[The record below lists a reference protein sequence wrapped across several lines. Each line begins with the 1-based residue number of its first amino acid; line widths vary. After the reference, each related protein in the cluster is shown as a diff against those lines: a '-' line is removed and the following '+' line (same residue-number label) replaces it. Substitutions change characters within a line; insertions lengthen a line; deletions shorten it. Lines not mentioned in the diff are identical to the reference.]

1 MNKQLFYKNK
11 SLVSRISCLVSI
23 IVVLVLLFTKTLF
36 FRIDLTEEGR
46 YSLSKAAKSLVVEM
60 YEPLTVKIYL
70 DGDLDANMLRLRR
83 AVEDMIRELNVYSA
97 KQLMVETYNPNSAT
111 TDEERYA
118 EYAMLE
124 ERGLRGMSVT
134 VRERGGKMSEQ
145 VIFPWVEVCGSRDT
159 MAVCL
164 MQPSAQK
171 SGEAAVNSAIADLEY
186 LFVDAIRIL
195 NRKEVRKVAFIEGHG
210 ELAEEYTYDAS
221 DALSRYFQVDRGVI
235 GTDASVLDGYDAI
248 IIAKPMEQYSEGDK
262 FIIDQY
268 IMRGGRVLWL
278 LDGAQMSNDML
289 SEGGTTPLIEL
300 DVNLNDMLF
309 RYGVRLTPTI
319 VEDMQCAYMP
329 VNVARPDEEPRFEP
343 IPWFY
348 MPLLQGSPYHP
359 ITKTLQA
366 VKADFASGIEIV
378 GDTAGVRKE
387 VLLITSNASH
397 VHVAPTEINVMQA
410 INVEPKE
417 YFTTQYVP
425 IAIAMEGEFESI
437 YKHRMAPVGIKA
449 EKIIDKSKQTRMV
462 VVADGDI
469 IRNEIEQ
476 HREGLMLVPLGY
488 DRVTRQMHSNRDFI
502 VNTMLYLTDDEGV
515 MQLRNRRVD
524 LRLLNRAVV
533 ESQRDLWMWV
543 NTLLPMV
550 LLAMF
555 GGVFFWLRKRKNTLQ

>member
-11 SLVSRISCLVSI
+11 SLVSRVSCLVSI

-46 YSLSKAAKSLVVEM
+46 YSLSKAAKSLVVDM

-425 IAIAMEGEFESI
+425 IAVAMEGEFESI

-555 GGVFFWLRKRKNTLQ
+555 GGVFFWLRKRKNTL

>member
-1 MNKQLFYKNK
+1 MNKKISNNRF
-11 SLVSRISCLVSI
+11 VSRISYLVFL
-23 IVVLVLLFTKTLF
+23 IVVLVLVFTKTLF
-36 FRIDLTEEGR
+36 FRVDLTAEGR
-46 YSLSKAAKSLVVEM
+46 YSLSDASKELVAEM

-83 AVEDMIRELNVYSA
+83 ATEDMVRELNIYSSE
-97 KQLMVETYNPNSAT
+97 QLTIESYNPNSET
-111 TDEERYA
+111 TDEARYA
-118 EYAMLE
+118 EYARLE

-145 VIFPWVEVCGSRDT
+145 VIFPWAEVCSSRDT
-159 MAVCL
+159 MAICL
-164 MQPSAQK
+164 MQPSSRK
-171 SGEAAVNSAIADLEY
+171 SGEAVVNSAIADLEY

-195 NRKEVRKVAFIEGHG
+195 NRKEIRKVAFIEGHG
-210 ELAEEYTYDAS
+210 ELGEEYTYDAS

-235 GTDASVLDGYDAI
+235 GTDASILDGYDAI
-248 IIAKPMEQYSEGDK
+248 IVAKPMEKYSETDK

-278 LDGAQMSNDML
+278 LDGAQMSDDML
-289 SEGGTTPLIEL
+289 SKGGTTPLIAL
-300 DVNLNDMLF
+300 DVNLQDMLF
-309 RYGVRLTPTI
+309 RYGVRLTPTV

-329 VNVARPDEEPRFEP
+329 VNVARPGEEPRFEP

-397 VHVAPTEINVMQA
+397 VHAAPTEIDVMGA
-410 INVEPKE
+410 INIEPKE

-425 IAIAMEGEFESI
+425 VAVAMEGTFESI
-437 YKHRMAPVGIKA
+437 YKHRMAPAGVRAG
-449 EKIIDKSKQTRMV
+449 KIIDKSEPTRMV

-469 IRNEIEQ
+469 IRNDVEQ
-476 HREGLMLVPLGY
+476 HQEGLMLVPLGY
-488 DRVTRQMHSNRDFI
+488 DRVTRQTHGNKNFI

-533 ESQRDLWMWV
+533 ESQRNMWLWI
-543 NTLLPMV
+543 NTLLPIV
-550 LLAMF
+550 LLAIF
-555 GGVFFWLRKRKNTLQ
+555 GGVFFLNRKRKYVK

>member
-1 MNKQLFYKNK
+1 MNKKILNN
-11 SLVSRISCLVSI
+11 SLVSRVSYLVSLI
-23 IVVLVLLFTKTLF
+23 IVLVLIFTKTLY

-46 YSLSKAAKSLVVEM
+46 YSLSDASKDLVAEIS
-60 YEPLTVKIYL
+60 EPLTVKLYL

-83 AVEDMIRELNVYSA
+83 STEDLVRELNMYASE
-97 KQLMVETYNPNSAT
+97 QLVIENYNPNSAT

-118 EYAMLE
+118 EYAELE

-134 VRERGGKMSEQ
+134 IRERGGKMSEQ
-145 VIFPWVEVCGSRDT
+145 VIFPWAEVCSSRDT
-159 MAVCL
+159 MAICL
-164 MQPSAQK
+164 MQPSSQK
-171 SGEAAVNSAIADLEY
+171 SGEVAVNNAIADLEY
-186 LFVDAIRIL
+186 LFVDAIRVL
-195 NRKEVRKVAFIEGHG
+195 NRKEIRKVAFIEGHG

-221 DALSRYFQVDRGVI
+221 GALSRYFQVDRGVI
-235 GTDASVLDGYDAI
+235 GIDASVLDSYDAI
-248 IIAKPMEQYSEGDK
+248 IVAKPMTAYSESDK

-289 SEGGTTPLIEL
+289 AEGGATPLIEL

-309 RYGVRLTPTI
+309 RYGVRLTPTV

-329 VNVARPDEEPRFEP
+329 VNVARPGEEPRFEP

-397 VHVAPTEINVMQA
+397 VNMAPTEIDVMDA
-410 INVEPKE
+410 INIEPKE

-425 IAIAMEGEFESI
+425 IAVALEGKFESI
-437 YKHRMAPVGIKA
+437 YKHRMAPAGVNVD
-449 EKIIDKSKQTRMV
+449 KIIDKSEPTRMI

-469 IRNEIEQ
+469 IRNDIEQ

-488 DRVTRQMHSNRDFI
+488 DRVTRQTHGNKDFI
-502 VNTMLYLTDDEGV
+502 VNAMLYLTDDEGV
-515 MQLRNRRVD
+515 MQLRNRRID

-533 ESQRDLWMWV
+533 DSQRDMWTWI
-543 NTLLPMV
+543 NTLLPVV
-550 LLAMF
+550 LLAIF
-555 GGVFFWLRKRKNTLQ
+555 GGIFFWIRKRKYVG

>member
-425 IAIAMEGEFESI
+425 IAVAMEGEFESI
-437 YKHRMAPVGIKA
+437 YKHRMAPVGIKT

-555 GGVFFWLRKRKNTLQ
+555 GGVFFWLRKRKNTL

>member
-46 YSLSKAAKSLVVEM
+46 YSLSKAAKSLVVDM

-425 IAIAMEGEFESI
+425 IAVAMEGEFESI
-437 YKHRMAPVGIKA
+437 YKHRMVPVGIKT
-449 EKIIDKSKQTRMV
+449 EKIINKSKQTRMV

-555 GGVFFWLRKRKNTLQ
+555 GGVFFWLRKRKNTL

>member
-1 MNKQLFYKNK
+1 MNKKILNN
-11 SLVSRISCLVSI
+11 SLVSRVLCLVSLI
-23 IVVLVLLFTKTLF
+23 IVLVLIFTKTLY

-46 YSLSKAAKSLVVEM
+46 YSLSDASKDLVAEIS
-60 YEPLTVKIYL
+60 EPLTVKLYL

-83 AVEDMIRELNVYSA
+83 STEDLVRELNMYASE
-97 KQLMVETYNPNSAT
+97 QLVIENYNPNSAT

-118 EYAMLE
+118 EYAELE

-134 VRERGGKMSEQ
+134 IRERGGKMSEQ
-145 VIFPWVEVCGSRDT
+145 VIFPWAEVCSSRDT
-159 MAVCL
+159 MAICL
-164 MQPSAQK
+164 MQPSSQK
-171 SGEAAVNSAIADLEY
+171 SGEVAVNNAIADLEY
-186 LFVDAIRIL
+186 LFVDAIRVL
-195 NRKEVRKVAFIEGHG
+195 NRKEIRKVAFIEGHG

-221 DALSRYFQVDRGVI
+221 GALSRYFQVDRGVI
-235 GTDASVLDGYDAI
+235 GIDASVLDSYDAI
-248 IIAKPMEQYSEGDK
+248 IVAKPMTAYSESDK

-289 SEGGTTPLIEL
+289 AEGGATPLIEL

-309 RYGVRLTPTI
+309 RYGVRLTPTV

-329 VNVARPDEEPRFEP
+329 VNVARPGEEPRFEP

-348 MPLLQGSPYHP
+348 MPLLQASPYHP

-397 VHVAPTEINVMQA
+397 VNMAPTEIDVMDA
-410 INVEPKE
+410 INIEPKE

-425 IAIAMEGEFESI
+425 IAVALEGKFESI
-437 YKHRMAPVGIKA
+437 YKHRMAPAGVNVD
-449 EKIIDKSKQTRMV
+449 KIIDKSEPTRMV

-469 IRNEIEQ
+469 IRNDIEQ

-488 DRVTRQMHSNRDFI
+488 DRVTRQTHGNKDFI
-502 VNTMLYLTDDEGV
+502 VNAMLYLTDDEGV
-515 MQLRNRRVD
+515 MQLRNRRID

-533 ESQRDLWMWV
+533 DSQRDMWMWI
-543 NTLLPMV
+543 NTLLPVV
-550 LLAMF
+550 LLAIF
-555 GGVFFWLRKRKNTLQ
+555 GGIFFWIRKRKYVG

>member
-1 MNKQLFYKNK
+1 MNYELK
-11 SLVSRISCLVSI
+11 SSVSCLVSLI
-23 IVVLVLLFTKTLF
+23 IVLVLIFTKTLY

-46 YSLSKAAKSLVVEM
+46 YSLSDASKDLVAEIS
-60 YEPLTVKIYL
+60 EPLTVKLYL

-83 AVEDMIRELNVYSA
+83 STEDLVRELNMYASE
-97 KQLMVETYNPNSAT
+97 QLVIENYNPNSAT

-118 EYAMLE
+118 EYAELE

-134 VRERGGKMSEQ
+134 IRERGGKMSEQ
-145 VIFPWVEVCGSRDT
+145 VIFPWAEVCSSRDT
-159 MAVCL
+159 MAICL
-164 MQPSAQK
+164 MQPSSQK
-171 SGEAAVNSAIADLEY
+171 SGEVAVNNAIADLEY
-186 LFVDAIRIL
+186 LFVDAIRVL
-195 NRKEVRKVAFIEGHG
+195 NRKEIRKVAFIEGHG

-221 DALSRYFQVDRGVI
+221 GALSRYFQVDRGVI
-235 GTDASVLDGYDAI
+235 GIDASVLDSYDAI
-248 IIAKPMEQYSEGDK
+248 IVAKPMTAYSESDK

-289 SEGGTTPLIEL
+289 AEGGATPLIEL

-309 RYGVRLTPTI
+309 RYGVRLTPTV

-329 VNVARPDEEPRFEP
+329 VNVARPGEEPRFEP

-348 MPLLQGSPYHP
+348 MPLLQASPYHP

-397 VHVAPTEINVMQA
+397 VNMAPTEIDVMDA
-410 INVEPKE
+410 INIEPKE

-425 IAIAMEGEFESI
+425 IAVALEGKFESI
-437 YKHRMAPVGIKA
+437 YKHRMAPAGVNVD
-449 EKIIDKSKQTRMV
+449 KIIDKSEPTRMV

-469 IRNEIEQ
+469 IRNDIEQ

-488 DRVTRQMHSNRDFI
+488 DRVTRQTHGNKDFI
-502 VNTMLYLTDDEGV
+502 VNAMLYLTDDEGV
-515 MQLRNRRVD
+515 MQLRNRRID

-533 ESQRDLWMWV
+533 DSQRDMWMWI
-543 NTLLPMV
+543 NTLLPVV
-550 LLAMF
+550 LLAIF
-555 GGVFFWLRKRKNTLQ
+555 GGIFFWIRKRKYVG

>member
-1 MNKQLFYKNK
+1 MNKKILNN
-11 SLVSRISCLVSI
+11 SLVSRVLCLVSLI
-23 IVVLVLLFTKTLF
+23 IVLVLIFTKTLY

-46 YSLSKAAKSLVVEM
+46 YSLSDASKDLVAEIS
-60 YEPLTVKIYL
+60 EPLTVKLYL

-83 AVEDMIRELNVYSA
+83 STEDLVRELNMYASE
-97 KQLMVETYNPNSAT
+97 QLVIENYNPNSAT

-118 EYAMLE
+118 EYAELE

-134 VRERGGKMSEQ
+134 IRERGGKMSEQ
-145 VIFPWVEVCGSRDT
+145 VIFPWAEVCSSRDT
-159 MAVCL
+159 MAICL
-164 MQPSAQK
+164 MQPSSQK
-171 SGEAAVNSAIADLEY
+171 SGEVAVNNAIADLEY
-186 LFVDAIRIL
+186 LFVDAIRVL
-195 NRKEVRKVAFIEGHG
+195 NRKEIRKVAFIEGHG

-221 DALSRYFQVDRGVI
+221 GALSRYFQVDRGVI
-235 GTDASVLDGYDAI
+235 GIDASVLDSYDAI
-248 IIAKPMEQYSEGDK
+248 IVAKPMTAYSESDK

-289 SEGGTTPLIEL
+289 AEGGATPLIEL

-309 RYGVRLTPTI
+309 RYGVRLTPTV

-329 VNVARPDEEPRFEP
+329 VNVARPGEEPRFEP

-397 VHVAPTEINVMQA
+397 VNMAPTEIDVMDA
-410 INVEPKE
+410 INIEPKE

-425 IAIAMEGEFESI
+425 IAVALEGKFESI
-437 YKHRMAPVGIKA
+437 YKHRMAPAGVNVD
-449 EKIIDKSKQTRMV
+449 KIIDKSEPTRMV

-469 IRNEIEQ
+469 IRNDIEQ

-488 DRVTRQMHSNRDFI
+488 DRVTRQTHGNKDFI
-502 VNTMLYLTDDEGV
+502 VNAMLYLTDDEGV
-515 MQLRNRRVD
+515 MQLRNRRID

-533 ESQRDLWMWV
+533 DSQRDMWMWI
-543 NTLLPMV
+543 NTLLPVV
-550 LLAMF
+550 LLAIF
-555 GGVFFWLRKRKNTLQ
+555 GGIFFWIRKRKYVG

>member
-46 YSLSKAAKSLVVEM
+46 YSLSKAAKSLVVDM

-425 IAIAMEGEFESI
+425 IAVAMEGEFESI
-437 YKHRMAPVGIKA
+437 YKHRMAPVGVKT

-543 NTLLPMV
+543 NTLLPMG

-555 GGVFFWLRKRKNTLQ
+555 GGVFFWLRKRKNTL

>member
-1 MNKQLFYKNK
+1 MLIGMKLGN
-11 SLVSRISCLVSI
+11 RIVICLVLVV
-23 IVVLVLLFTKTLF
+23 VVLVLVFTKTLF
-36 FRIDLTEEGR
+36 FRVDLTAEGR
-46 YSLSKAAKSLVVEM
+46 YSLSEASKDLVAEM
-60 YEPLTVKIYL
+60 YEPLTVKVYL

-83 AVEDMIRELNVYSA
+83 ATEDMVRELNMYSA
-97 KQLMVETYNPNSAT
+97 EQFEVEMYNPNSGT

-118 EYAMLE
+118 EYAELE

-145 VIFPWVEVCGSRDT
+145 VIFPWAEVCGSRDT
-159 MAVCL
+159 MAICL

-186 LFVDAIRIL
+186 KFVDAIRIL

-210 ELAEEYTYDAS
+210 ELSEEYTYDAS

-235 GTDASVLDGYDAI
+235 GTDASILDGYDAI
-248 IIAKPMEQYSEGDK
+248 IVAKPLEKYSEADK

-289 SEGGTTPLIEL
+289 SEGGATPLVAL
-300 DVNLNDMLF
+300 DVNLQDMLF

-329 VNVARPDEEPRFEP
+329 VNVARPGEEPRFEP

-397 VHVAPTEINVMQA
+397 VHAAPTEIDVMGA

-425 IAIAMEGEFESI
+425 VAVAMEGRFESI
-437 YKHRMAPVGIKA
+437 YKHRMAPAGVNAGEIV
-449 EKIIDKSKQTRMV
+449 DKSEPTRMV

-469 IRNEIEQ
+469 IRNDIEQ
-476 HREGLMLVPLGY
+476 HQEGLMLVPLGY
-488 DRVTRQMHSNRDFI
+488 DRVTRQTHGNRDFI
-502 VNTMLYLTDDEGV
+502 VNAMLYLTDDEGV

-533 ESQRDLWMWV
+533 ESQRDMWMWV
-543 NTLLPMV
+543 NTLLPIV
-550 LLAMF
+550 LLAVF
-555 GGVFFWLRKRKNTLQ
+555 GGVFYWNRKRKYVK

>member
-1 MNKQLFYKNK
+1 MNYELK
-11 SLVSRISCLVSI
+11 SSVWCLVSLI
-23 IVVLVLLFTKTLF
+23 IVLVLIFTKTLY

-46 YSLSKAAKSLVVEM
+46 YSLSDASKDLVAEIS
-60 YEPLTVKIYL
+60 EPLTVKLYL

-83 AVEDMIRELNVYSA
+83 STEDLVRELNMYASE
-97 KQLMVETYNPNSAT
+97 QLVIENYNPNSAT

-118 EYAMLE
+118 EYAELE

-134 VRERGGKMSEQ
+134 IRERGGKMSEQ
-145 VIFPWVEVCGSRDT
+145 VIFPWAEVCSSRDT
-159 MAVCL
+159 MAICL
-164 MQPSAQK
+164 MQPSSQK
-171 SGEAAVNSAIADLEY
+171 SGEVAVNNAIADLEY
-186 LFVDAIRIL
+186 LFVDAIRVL
-195 NRKEVRKVAFIEGHG
+195 NRKEIRKVAFIEGHG

-221 DALSRYFQVDRGVI
+221 GALSRYFQVDRGVI
-235 GTDASVLDGYDAI
+235 GIDASVLDSYDAI
-248 IIAKPMEQYSEGDK
+248 IVAKPMTAYSESDK

-289 SEGGTTPLIEL
+289 AEGGATPLIEL

-309 RYGVRLTPTI
+309 RYGVRLTPTV

-329 VNVARPDEEPRFEP
+329 VNVARPGEEPRFEP

-348 MPLLQGSPYHP
+348 MPLLQASPYHP

-366 VKADFASGIEIV
+366 VRADFASGIEIV

-397 VHVAPTEINVMQA
+397 VNMAPTEIDVMDA
-410 INVEPKE
+410 INIEPKE

-425 IAIAMEGEFESI
+425 IAVALEGKFESI
-437 YKHRMAPVGIKA
+437 YKHRMAPAGVNVD
-449 EKIIDKSKQTRMV
+449 KIIDKSEPTRMV

-469 IRNEIEQ
+469 IRNDIEQ

-488 DRVTRQMHSNRDFI
+488 DRVTRQTHGNKDFI
-502 VNTMLYLTDDEGV
+502 VNAMLYLTDDEGV
-515 MQLRNRRVD
+515 MQLRNRRID

-533 ESQRDLWMWV
+533 DSQRDMWMWI
-543 NTLLPMV
+543 NTLLPVV
-550 LLAMF
+550 LLAIF
-555 GGVFFWLRKRKNTLQ
+555 GGIFFWIRKRKYVG

>member
-1 MNKQLFYKNK
+1 MNYELK
-11 SLVSRISCLVSI
+11 SSVSCLVSLI
-23 IVVLVLLFTKTLF
+23 IVLVLIFTKTLY

-46 YSLSKAAKSLVVEM
+46 YSLSDASKDLVAEIS
-60 YEPLTVKIYL
+60 EPLTVKLYL

-83 AVEDMIRELNVYSA
+83 STEDLVRELNMYASE
-97 KQLMVETYNPNSAT
+97 QLVIENYNPNSAT

-118 EYAMLE
+118 EYAELE

-134 VRERGGKMSEQ
+134 IRERGGKMSEQ
-145 VIFPWVEVCGSRDT
+145 VIFPWAEVCSSRDT
-159 MAVCL
+159 MAICL
-164 MQPSAQK
+164 MQPSSQK
-171 SGEAAVNSAIADLEY
+171 SGEVAVNNAIADLEY
-186 LFVDAIRIL
+186 LFVDAIRVL
-195 NRKEVRKVAFIEGHG
+195 NRKEIRKVAFIEGHG

-221 DALSRYFQVDRGVI
+221 GALSRYFQVDRGVI
-235 GTDASVLDGYDAI
+235 GIDASVLDSYDAI
-248 IIAKPMEQYSEGDK
+248 IVAKPMTAYSESDK

-289 SEGGTTPLIEL
+289 AEGGATPLIEL

-309 RYGVRLTPTI
+309 RYGVRLTPTV

-329 VNVARPDEEPRFEP
+329 VNVARSGEEPRFEP

-348 MPLLQGSPYHP
+348 MPLLQASPYHP

-397 VHVAPTEINVMQA
+397 VNMAPTEIDVMDA
-410 INVEPKE
+410 INIEPKE

-425 IAIAMEGEFESI
+425 IAVALEGKFESI
-437 YKHRMAPVGIKA
+437 YKHRMVPAGVNVD
-449 EKIIDKSKQTRMV
+449 KIIDKSEPTRMV

-469 IRNEIEQ
+469 IRNDIEQ

-488 DRVTRQMHSNRDFI
+488 DRVTRQTHGNKDFI
-502 VNTMLYLTDDEGV
+502 VNAMLYLTDDEGV
-515 MQLRNRRVD
+515 MQLRNRRID

-533 ESQRDLWMWV
+533 DSQRDMWMWI
-543 NTLLPMV
+543 NTLLPVV
-550 LLAMF
+550 LLAIF
-555 GGVFFWLRKRKNTLQ
+555 GGIFFWIRKRKYVG

>member
-83 AVEDMIRELNVYSA
+83 AVEDMIRELNVYSS

-278 LDGAQMSNDML
+278 LDGARMSNDML

-343 IPWFY
+343 VPWFY

-425 IAIAMEGEFESI
+425 IAVAMEGEFESI
-437 YKHRMAPVGIKA
+437 YKHRMAPVGIKT

-555 GGVFFWLRKRKNTLQ
+555 GGVFFWLRKRKNTL

>member
-1 MNKQLFYKNK
+1 MKLGNRVIFCF
-11 SLVSRISCLVSI
+11 VVV
-23 IVVLVLLFTKTLF
+23 VVLVLVFTKTLF
-36 FRIDLTEEGR
+36 FRVDLTEEGR
-46 YSLSKAAKSLVVEM
+46 YSLSDASKDLVAEM
-60 YEPLTVKIYL
+60 YESLTVKIYL
-70 DGDLDANMLRLRR
+70 AGDLDANMLRLRR
-83 AVEDMIRELNVYSA
+83 ATEDMVRELNMYSA
-97 KQLMVETYNPNSAT
+97 EQLVVELYNPNNAT

-118 EYAMLE
+118 EYAELE

-145 VIFPWVEVCGSRDT
+145 VIFPWAEVCGSRDT
-159 MAVCL
+159 MAICL
-164 MQPSAQK
+164 MQPSAQR
-171 SGEAAVNSAIADLEY
+171 SGEVAVNSAIADLEY
-186 LFVDAIRIL
+186 KFVDAIRIL
-195 NRKEVRKVAFIEGHG
+195 NRKEIRKVAFIEGHG
-210 ELAEEYTYDAS
+210 ELGEEYTYDAS

-235 GTDASVLDGYDAI
+235 GTDVSILDGYDAI
-248 IIAKPMEQYSEGDK
+248 IVAKPLEKYSEIDK

-278 LDGAQMSNDML
+278 LDGAQMSNEML
-289 SEGGTTPLIEL
+289 SDGGATPLVAL
-300 DVNLNDMLF
+300 DLNLQDMLF

-329 VNVARPDEEPRFEP
+329 VNVSRPGEEPRFEP

-366 VKADFASGIEIV
+366 VKADFVSGIEIV
-378 GDTAGVRKE
+378 GDTVGVRKE

-397 VHVAPTEINVMQA
+397 VHAAPAEIDVMGA

-425 IAIAMEGEFESI
+425 IAVALEGRFESI
-437 YKHRMAPVGIKA
+437 YKHRMAPVGVKVG
-449 EKIIDKSKQTRMV
+449 KIIDRSEPTRMV

-469 IRNEIEQ
+469 IRNDIEQ

-488 DRVTRQMHSNRDFI
+488 DRVTRQTHGNKDFI

-533 ESQRDLWMWV
+533 ESQRDMWLWI
-543 NTLLPMV
+543 NTLLPVV
-550 LLAMF
+550 LLAIF
-555 GGVFFWLRKRKNTLQ
+555 GGVFFWNRKRKYVK

>member
-60 YEPLTVKIYL
+60 SEPLTVKIYL
-70 DGDLDANMLRLRR
+70 DGDLDANMLRLCR

-171 SGEAAVNSAIADLEY
+171 SGEVAVNSAIADLEF

-195 NRKEVRKVAFIEGHG
+195 NRNKVRKVAFIEGHG
-210 ELAEEYTYDAS
+210 ELSEEYTYDAS

-425 IAIAMEGEFESI
+425 IAVAMEGEFESI
-437 YKHRMAPVGIKA
+437 YKHRMAPVGIKT

>member
-1 MNKQLFYKNK
+1 MNKKILNN
-11 SLVSRISCLVSI
+11 SLVSRVLCLVSLI
-23 IVVLVLLFTKTLF
+23 IVLVLIFTKTLY

-46 YSLSKAAKSLVVEM
+46 YSLSDASKDLVAEIS
-60 YEPLTVKIYL
+60 EPLTVKLYL

-83 AVEDMIRELNVYSA
+83 STEDLVRELNMYASE
-97 KQLMVETYNPNSAT
+97 QLVIENYNPNSAT

-118 EYAMLE
+118 EYAELE

-134 VRERGGKMSEQ
+134 IRERGGKMSEQ
-145 VIFPWVEVCGSRDT
+145 VIFPWAEVCSSRDT
-159 MAVCL
+159 MAICL
-164 MQPSAQK
+164 MQPSSQK
-171 SGEAAVNSAIADLEY
+171 SGEVAVNNAIADLEY
-186 LFVDAIRIL
+186 LFVDAIRVL
-195 NRKEVRKVAFIEGHG
+195 NRKEIRKVAFIEGHG

-221 DALSRYFQVDRGVI
+221 GALSRYFQVDRGVI
-235 GTDASVLDGYDAI
+235 GIDASVLDSYDAI
-248 IIAKPMEQYSEGDK
+248 IVAKPMTAYSESDK

-289 SEGGTTPLIEL
+289 AEGGATPLIEL

-309 RYGVRLTPTI
+309 RYGVRLTPTV

-329 VNVARPDEEPRFEP
+329 VNVARPGEEPRFEP

-397 VHVAPTEINVMQA
+397 VNMAPTEIDVMDA
-410 INVEPKE
+410 INIEPKE

-425 IAIAMEGEFESI
+425 IAVALEGKFESI
-437 YKHRMAPVGIKA
+437 YKHRMAPAGVNVD
-449 EKIIDKSKQTRMV
+449 KIIDKSEPTRMV

-469 IRNEIEQ
+469 IRNDIEQ

-488 DRVTRQMHSNRDFI
+488 DRVTRQTHGNKDFI
-502 VNTMLYLTDDEGV
+502 VNAMLYLTDDEGV
-515 MQLRNRRVD
+515 MQLRNRRID

-533 ESQRDLWMWV
+533 DSQRDMWTWI
-543 NTLLPMV
+543 NTLLPVV
-550 LLAMF
+550 LLAIF
-555 GGVFFWLRKRKNTLQ
+555 GGIFFWIRKRKYVG

>member
-1 MNKQLFYKNK
+1 
-11 SLVSRISCLVSI
+11 
-23 IVVLVLLFTKTLF
+23 VLLFTKTLF

-46 YSLSKAAKSLVVEM
+46 YSLSKAAKSLVADM

-83 AVEDMIRELNVYSA
+83 AVEDMIRELNVYSS

-248 IIAKPMEQYSEGDK
+248 IISKPMEQYSEGDK

-425 IAIAMEGEFESI
+425 IAVAMEGEFESI
-437 YKHRMAPVGIKA
+437 YKHRMAPVGIKT

-555 GGVFFWLRKRKNTLQ
+555 GGVFFWLRKRKNTL

>member
-1 MNKQLFYKNK
+1 MKLGN
-11 SLVSRISCLVSI
+11 RIVICLVSVVVV
-23 IVVLVLLFTKTLF
+23 VVLVFTKTLF
-36 FRIDLTEEGR
+36 FRVDLTAEGR
-46 YSLSKAAKSLVVEM
+46 YSLSDASKALVAEM
-60 YEPLTVKIYL
+60 SEPLTVKIYL
-70 DGDLDANMLRLRR
+70 EGDLDANMLRLRR
-83 AVEDMIRELNVYSA
+83 ATEDMVRELNMYA
-97 KQLMVETYNPNSAT
+97 AEQLVVETYNPNSAT
-111 TDEERYA
+111 TDEERYM
-118 EYAMLE
+118 EYAELE

-134 VRERGGKMSEQ
+134 VRERGGKMLEQ
-145 VIFPWVEVCGSRDT
+145 VIFPWAEVCGGRDT

-164 MQPSAQK
+164 MQPSAQQ
-171 SGEAAVNSAIADLEY
+171 SGEVAVNSAIADLEY
-186 LFVDAIRIL
+186 KFVDAIRIL

-235 GTDASVLDGYDAI
+235 GMDASVLDGYDAI
-248 IIAKPMEQYSEGDK
+248 IVAKPLEKYSEADK

-289 SEGGTTPLIEL
+289 SEGGATPLIAL
-300 DVNLNDMLF
+300 DVNLQDMLF

-329 VNVARPDEEPRFEP
+329 VNVARPSEDPRFEP

-397 VHVAPTEINVMQA
+397 VHAAPTEIDVMGA

-425 IAIAMEGEFESI
+425 VAVAMEGKFESI
-437 YKHRMAPVGIKA
+437 YKHRMAPAGVKA
-449 EKIIDKSKQTRMV
+449 GKIVDKSEPTRMV

-469 IRNEIEQ
+469 IRNDIEQ
-476 HREGLMLVPLGY
+476 HQEGLMLVPLGY
-488 DRVTRQMHSNRDFI
+488 DRVTRQTHGNKDFI

-533 ESQRDLWMWV
+533 ESQRDMWMWV
-543 NTLLPMV
+543 NTLLPIV
-550 LLAMF
+550 LLAVF
-555 GGVFFWLRKRKNTLQ
+555 GGVFFWNRRKKYVK

>member
-1 MNKQLFYKNK
+1 MKLGNK
-11 SLVSRISCLVSI
+11 I
-23 IVVLVLLFTKTLF
+23 IIGVVFVVVVLVLVFTKTLF
-36 FRIDLTEEGR
+36 FRVDLTAEGR
-46 YSLSKAAKSLVVEM
+46 YSLSDASKALVAEM
-60 YEPLTVKIYL
+60 QEPLTVKLYL
-70 DGDLDANMLRLRR
+70 DGELDANMLRLRR
-83 AVEDMIRELNVYSA
+83 STEDMVRELNMYASE
-97 KQLMVETYNPNSAT
+97 QLLVELYNPNNAT

-118 EYAMLE
+118 EYARLE

-145 VIFPWVEVCGSRDT
+145 VIFPWAEVCSSRDT
-159 MAVCL
+159 MAICL

-171 SGEAAVNSAIADLEY
+171 SGEVAVNSAIADLEY
-186 LFVDAIRIL
+186 LFVDAIRVL
-195 NRKEVRKVAFIEGHG
+195 NRREVRKVAFIEGHG

-235 GTDASVLDGYDAI
+235 GTDASILDGYDAI
-248 IIAKPMEQYSEGDK
+248 IVAKPMTAYSESDK

-278 LDGAQMSNDML
+278 LDGAQMSNEML
-289 SEGGTTPLIEL
+289 SEGGATPLIGL
-300 DVNLNDMLF
+300 DLNLNDMLF

-329 VNVARPDEEPRFEP
+329 INVARPDEEPRFEP

-378 GDTAGVRKE
+378 GDTIGVRKE

-397 VHVAPTEINVMQA
+397 VHVAPTEIDVMGA

-425 IAIAMEGEFESI
+425 VAVALEGEFESI
-437 YKHRMAPVGIKA
+437 YKHRMVPTGLAV
-449 EKIIDKSKQTRMV
+449 DKVFNRSVSTRMV
-462 VVADGDI
+462 VVADGDV
-469 IRNEIEQ
+469 IRNDIEQ

-488 DRVTRQMHSNRDFI
+488 DRVTRQTHGNKDFI

-533 ESQRDLWMWV
+533 ESQRDMWLWI
-543 NTLLPMV
+543 NTLLPIV
-550 LLAMF
+550 LLSIF
-555 GGVFFWLRKRKNTLQ
+555 GGVFFWNRKRKYVK

>member
-1 MNKQLFYKNK
+1 MLIGMKLGNRVIFCF
-11 SLVSRISCLVSI
+11 VVV
-23 IVVLVLLFTKTLF
+23 VVLVLVFTKTLF
-36 FRIDLTEEGR
+36 FRVDLTEEGR
-46 YSLSKAAKSLVVEM
+46 YSLSDASKDLVAEM
-60 YEPLTVKIYL
+60 YESLTVKIYL
-70 DGDLDANMLRLRR
+70 AGDLDANMLRLRR
-83 AVEDMIRELNVYSA
+83 ATEDMVRELNMYSA
-97 KQLMVETYNPNSAT
+97 EQLVVELYNPNNAT

-118 EYAMLE
+118 EYAELE

-145 VIFPWVEVCGSRDT
+145 VIFPWAEVCGSRDT
-159 MAVCL
+159 MAICL
-164 MQPSAQK
+164 MQPSAQR
-171 SGEAAVNSAIADLEY
+171 SGEVAVNSAIADLEY
-186 LFVDAIRIL
+186 KFVDAIRIL
-195 NRKEVRKVAFIEGHG
+195 NRKEIRKVAFIEGHG
-210 ELAEEYTYDAS
+210 ELGEEYTYDAS

-235 GTDASVLDGYDAI
+235 GTDVSILDGYDAI
-248 IIAKPMEQYSEGDK
+248 IVAKPLEKYSEIDK

-278 LDGAQMSNDML
+278 LDGAQMSNEML
-289 SEGGTTPLIEL
+289 SDGGATPLVAL
-300 DVNLNDMLF
+300 DLNLQDMLF

-329 VNVARPDEEPRFEP
+329 VNVSRPGEEPRFEP

-359 ITKTLQA
+359 ITKTLQS
-366 VKADFASGIEIV
+366 VKADFVSGIEIV
-378 GDTAGVRKE
+378 GDTVGLRKE

-397 VHVAPTEINVMQA
+397 VHAAPAEIDVMGA

-425 IAIAMEGEFESI
+425 IAVALEGRFESI
-437 YKHRMAPVGIKA
+437 YKHRMAPAGVKVG
-449 EKIIDKSKQTRMV
+449 KIIDRSELTRMV

-469 IRNEIEQ
+469 IRNDIEQ

-488 DRVTRQMHSNRDFI
+488 DRVTRQTHGNKDFI

-533 ESQRDLWMWV
+533 ESQRDMWLWI
-543 NTLLPMV
+543 NTLLPVV
-550 LLAMF
+550 LLAIF
-555 GGVFFWLRKRKNTLQ
+555 GGVFFWNRKRKYVK

>member
-1 MNKQLFYKNK
+1 MNYELK
-11 SLVSRISCLVSI
+11 SSVSCLVSLI
-23 IVVLVLLFTKTLF
+23 IVLVLIFTKTLY

-46 YSLSKAAKSLVVEM
+46 YSLSDASKDLVAEIS
-60 YEPLTVKIYL
+60 EPLTVKLYL

-83 AVEDMIRELNVYSA
+83 STEDLVRELNMYASE
-97 KQLMVETYNPNSAT
+97 QLVIENYNPNSAT

-118 EYAMLE
+118 EYAELE

-134 VRERGGKMSEQ
+134 IRERGGKMSEQ
-145 VIFPWVEVCGSRDT
+145 VIFPWAEVCSSRDT
-159 MAVCL
+159 MAICL
-164 MQPSAQK
+164 MQPSSQK
-171 SGEAAVNSAIADLEY
+171 SGEVAVNNAIADLEY
-186 LFVDAIRIL
+186 LFVDAIRVL
-195 NRKEVRKVAFIEGHG
+195 NRKEIRKVAFIEGHG

-221 DALSRYFQVDRGVI
+221 GALSRYFQVDRGVI
-235 GTDASVLDGYDAI
+235 GIDASVLDSYNAI
-248 IIAKPMEQYSEGDK
+248 IVAKPMTAYSESDK

-289 SEGGTTPLIEL
+289 AEGGATPLIEL

-309 RYGVRLTPTI
+309 RYGVRLTPTV

-329 VNVARPDEEPRFEP
+329 VNVARPGEEPRFEP

-348 MPLLQGSPYHP
+348 MPLLQASPYHP

-397 VHVAPTEINVMQA
+397 VNMAPTEIDVMDA
-410 INVEPKE
+410 INIEPKE

-425 IAIAMEGEFESI
+425 IAVVLEGKFESI
-437 YKHRMAPVGIKA
+437 YKHRMAPAGVNVD
-449 EKIIDKSKQTRMV
+449 KIIDKSEPTRMV

-469 IRNEIEQ
+469 IRNDIEQ

-488 DRVTRQMHSNRDFI
+488 DRVTRQTHGNKDFI
-502 VNTMLYLTDDEGV
+502 VNAMLYLTDDEGV
-515 MQLRNRRVD
+515 MQLRNRRID

-533 ESQRDLWMWV
+533 DSQRDMWMWI
-543 NTLLPMV
+543 NTLLPVV
-550 LLAMF
+550 LLAIF
-555 GGVFFWLRKRKNTLQ
+555 GGIFFWIRKRKYVG

>member
-23 IVVLVLLFTKTLF
+23 ILVLVLLFTKTLF

-46 YSLSKAAKSLVVEM
+46 YSLSKAAKSLVADM

-425 IAIAMEGEFESI
+425 IAVAMEGEFESI
-437 YKHRMAPVGIKA
+437 YKHRMAPVGIKT

-555 GGVFFWLRKRKNTLQ
+555 GGVFFWLRKRKNTL

>member
-36 FRIDLTEEGR
+36 FRVDLTEEGR

-60 YEPLTVKIYL
+60 SEPLTVKIYL

>member
-1 MNKQLFYKNK
+1 
-11 SLVSRISCLVSI
+11 
-23 IVVLVLLFTKTLF
+23 LLFTKTLF

-83 AVEDMIRELNVYSA
+83 AVEDMIRELNVYSS

-425 IAIAMEGEFESI
+425 IAVAMEGEFESI
-437 YKHRMAPVGIKA
+437 YKHRMVPVGIKT

-555 GGVFFWLRKRKNTLQ
+555 GGVFFWLRKRKNTL